1 MLQLSKE
8 YPYDPS
14 VMVHFAQLKR
24 KEDDLVGA
32 ASCYGKAIQLFK
44 DQGVHNLA
52 YVRTLLASGSLE
64 VQAGNVAKARSL
76 FTESV
81 EAAVKEQEN
90 GEMELKSALVYGL
103 HAWAMLEQR
112 LGNWSKA
119 RELLE
124 RAANVQPG
132 NAVVHQTRALL
143 EARAHN
149 YAAARFHFRLAVE
162 AAPEDVK
169 CWQVRW
175 DATEQNIGKW
185 VFRCQCLHSLSSFCL
200 IQNSKLEVDEEQVE
214 VS

>member
-1 MLQLSKE
+1 MQ
-8 YPYDPS
+8 
-14 VMVHFAQLKR
+14 
-24 KEDDLVGA
+24 
-32 ASCYGKAIQLFK
+32 
-44 DQGVHNLA
+44 
-52 YVRTLLASGSLE
+52 
-64 VQAGNVAKARSL
+64 
-76 FTESV
+76 
-81 EAAVKEQEN
+81 EQEN
-90 GEMELKSALVYGL
+90 GEMELKGALVYGL

-169 CWQVRW
+169 CWQAWALFEARQSKPTRMRQLFQR
-175 DATEQNIGKW
+175 ALQAEPNN
-185 VFRCQCLHSLSSFCL
+185 LHSLQVCICL
-200 IQNSKLEVDEEQVE
+200 LNLMMN
-214 VS
+214 